1 MKNTI
6 LRLSD
11 LSLVSKS
18 TLVSKSSRA
27 LSAALLSS
35 SLIMGTGFNSSAI
48 ASDLTEQA
56 GSGVRV
62 GGGALIKPKYEGS
75 DEYDVYGFPVI
86 IPDFSSNSQFS
97 FFKKYVEING
107 ADDVRF
113 KLLNQG
119 GLTAGPLAGYT
130 FGREED
136 DGDKL
141 AGLGDVDE
149 GLIVGGFVAYSFDVN
164 SSKLTLST
172 SYHQQVSGDEDG
184 YLLKFS
190 AGVERPLNERL
201 KIKAK
206 VGTTYADEEYFQTN
220 FGVTAQQ
227 SLNSRANLA
236 AFDTDAGFKD
246 VFVSLGTDLQ
256 LSQSWKLFANVK
268 YSRLLGDAED
278 SPVIETENQFTG
290 LVGLTYKF
298 DWR

>member
-1 MKNTI
+1 MNT
-6 LRLSD
+6 LLVRLTHSNIA
-11 LSLVSKS
+11 SKS
-18 TLVSKSSRA
+18 FKAVG
-27 LSAALLSS
+27 AALLST
-35 SLIMGTGFNSSAI
+35 SLMMGTSIVSIAN
-48 ASDLTEQA
+48 ASDLTERS
-56 GSGVRV
+56 GSSVQV

-75 DEYDVYGFPVI
+75 DEYDVYGFPII
-86 IPDFSSNSQFS
+86 IPDFSGDSQFS

-164 SSKLTLST
+164 ASKFTLSS
-172 SYHQQVSGDEDG
+172 SYHQQVTGDEDG
-184 YLLKFS
+184 YLLRFS
-190 AGVERPLNERL
+190 AGVERPVNDRL

-206 VGTTYADEEYFQTN
+206 VGTTYADDEYFQTN
-220 FGVTAQQ
+220 FGVTSQQ

-236 AFDTDAGFKD
+236 AFDADAGFKD

-256 LSQSWKLFANVK
+256 LSESWKLIANVK

-278 SPVIETENQFTG
+278 SPIIETEDQFTG
-290 LVGLTYKF
+290 LIGLTYKF

>member
-1 MKNTI
+1 MNN
-6 LRLSD
+6 LLVRLTHSNIAT
-11 LSLVSKS
+11 KS
-18 TLVSKSSRA
+18 FKAVG
-27 LSAALLSS
+27 AALLST
-35 SLIMGTGFNSSAI
+35 SLMMGTSIVSIAN
-48 ASDLTEQA
+48 ASDLTERS
-56 GSGVRV
+56 GSSVQV

-75 DEYDVYGFPVI
+75 DEYDVYGFPII
-86 IPDFSSNSQFS
+86 IPDFSGNSQFS

-119 GLTAGPLAGYT
+119 GFTAGPLAGYT

-164 SSKLTLST
+164 ASKFTLSS
-172 SYHQQVSGDEDG
+172 SYHQQVTGDEDG
-184 YLLKFS
+184 YLLRFS
-190 AGVERPLNERL
+190 AGVERPVNDRL

-206 VGTTYADEEYFQTN
+206 VGTTYADDEYFQTN
-220 FGVTAQQ
+220 FGVTSQQ

-236 AFDTDAGFKD
+236 AFDADAGFKD

-256 LSQSWKLFANVK
+256 LSESWKLIANVK

-278 SPVIETENQFTG
+278 SPVIETEDQFTG
-290 LVGLTYKF
+290 LIGLTYKF

>member
-1 MKNTI
+1 MNT
-6 LRLSD
+6 LLVRLTHSNIA
-11 LSLVSKS
+11 SKS
-18 TLVSKSSRA
+18 FKAVG
-27 LSAALLSS
+27 AALLST
-35 SLIMGTGFNSSAI
+35 SLMMGTSIVSIAN
-48 ASDLTEQA
+48 ASDLTERS
-56 GSGVRV
+56 GSSVQV

-75 DEYDVYGFPVI
+75 DEYDVYGFPII
-86 IPDFSSNSQFS
+86 IPDFSGNSQFS

-119 GLTAGPLAGYT
+119 GFTAGPLAGYT

-164 SSKLTLST
+164 ASKFTLSS
-172 SYHQQVSGDEDG
+172 SYHQQVTGDEDG
-184 YLLKFS
+184 YLLRFS
-190 AGVERPLNERL
+190 AGVERPVNDRL

-206 VGTTYADEEYFQTN
+206 VGTTYADDEYFQTN
-220 FGVTAQQ
+220 FGVTSQQ

-236 AFDTDAGFKD
+236 AFDADAGFKD

-256 LSQSWKLFANVK
+256 LSESWKLIANVK

-278 SPVIETENQFTG
+278 SPVIETEDQFTG
-290 LVGLTYKF
+290 LIGLTYKF

>member
-1 MKNTI
+1 MNN
-6 LRLSD
+6 LLVRLTHSNIA
-11 LSLVSKS
+11 SKS
-18 TLVSKSSRA
+18 FKAVG
-27 LSAALLSS
+27 AALLST
-35 SLIMGTGFNSSAI
+35 SLMMGTSIVSIAN
-48 ASDLTEQA
+48 ASDLTERS
-56 GSGVRV
+56 GSSVQV

-75 DEYDVYGFPVI
+75 DEYDVYGFPII
-86 IPDFSSNSQFS
+86 IPDFSGDSQFS

-164 SSKLTLST
+164 ASKFTLSS
-172 SYHQQVSGDEDG
+172 SYHQQVTGDEDG
-184 YLLKFS
+184 YLLRFS
-190 AGVERPLNERL
+190 AGVERPVNDRL

-206 VGTTYADEEYFQTN
+206 VGTTYADDEYFQTN
-220 FGVTAQQ
+220 FGVTSQQ
-227 SLNSRANLA
+227 SLNSQANLA
-236 AFDTDAGFKD
+236 AFDADAGFKD

-256 LSQSWKLFANVK
+256 LSESWKLIANVK

-278 SPVIETENQFTG
+278 SPVIETEDQFTG
-290 LVGLTYKF
+290 LIGLTYKF

>member
-1 MKNTI
+1 MNNP
-6 LRLSD
+6 LVRLTHSNIT
-11 LSLVSKS
+11 SKS
-18 TLVSKSSRA
+18 FKAVG
-27 LSAALLSS
+27 AALLST
-35 SLIMGTGFNSSAI
+35 SLMMGTSIVSIAN
-48 ASDLTEQA
+48 ASDLTERS
-56 GSGVRV
+56 GSSVQV

-75 DEYDVYGFPVI
+75 DEYDVYGFPII
-86 IPDFSSNSQFS
+86 IPDFSGNSQFS

-119 GLTAGPLAGYT
+119 GFTAGPLAGYT

-164 SSKLTLST
+164 ASKFTLSS
-172 SYHQQVSGDEDG
+172 SYHQQVTGDEDG
-184 YLLKFS
+184 YLLRFS
-190 AGVERPLNERL
+190 AGVERPVNDRL

-206 VGTTYADEEYFQTN
+206 VGTTYADDEYFQTN
-220 FGVTAQQ
+220 FGVTSQQ

-236 AFDTDAGFKD
+236 AFDADAGFKD

-256 LSQSWKLFANVK
+256 LSESWKLIANVK

-278 SPVIETENQFTG
+278 SPVIETEDQFTG
-290 LVGLTYKF
+290 LIGLTYKF

>member
-1 MKNTI
+1 MNN
-6 LRLSD
+6 LLVRLTHSNIA
-11 LSLVSKS
+11 SKS
-18 TLVSKSSRA
+18 FKAVG
-27 LSAALLSS
+27 AALLST
-35 SLIMGTGFNSSAI
+35 SLMMGTSIVSIAN
-48 ASDLTEQA
+48 ASDLTERS
-56 GSGVRV
+56 GSSVQV

-75 DEYDVYGFPVI
+75 DEYDVYGFPII
-86 IPDFSSNSQFS
+86 IPDFSGDSQFS

-119 GLTAGPLAGYT
+119 GFTAGPLAGYT

-149 GLIVGGFVAYSFDVN
+149 GLIVGGFVAYSFDVDA
-164 SSKLTLST
+164 SKFTLSS
-172 SYHQQVSGDEDG
+172 SYHQQVTGDEDG
-184 YLLKFS
+184 YLLRFS

-206 VGTTYADEEYFQTN
+206 VGTTYADDEYFQTN
-220 FGVTAQQ
+220 FGVTSQQ

-236 AFDTDAGFKD
+236 AFDADAGFKD

-256 LSQSWKLFANVK
+256 LSESWKLIANVK

-278 SPVIETENQFTG
+278 SPVIETEDQFTG
-290 LVGLTYKF
+290 LIGLTYKF

>member
-1 MKNTI
+1 MNNP
-6 LRLSD
+6 LVRLTHSNIT
-11 LSLVSKS
+11 SKS
-18 TLVSKSSRA
+18 FKAVGA
-27 LSAALLSS
+27 VLLST
-35 SLIMGTGFNSSAI
+35 SLMMGTSIVSIAN
-48 ASDLTEQA
+48 ASDLTEHS
-56 GSGVRV
+56 GSSVQV

-75 DEYDVYGFPVI
+75 DEYDVYGFPII
-86 IPDFSSNSQFS
+86 IPDFSGNSQFS

-119 GLTAGPLAGYT
+119 GFTAGPLAGYT

-164 SSKLTLST
+164 TSKFTLSS
-172 SYHQQVSGDEDG
+172 SYHQQVTGDEDG
-184 YLLKFS
+184 YLLRFS
-190 AGVERPLNERL
+190 AGVERPVNDRL

-206 VGTTYADEEYFQTN
+206 VGTTYADDEYFQTN
-220 FGVTAQQ
+220 FGVTTQQ

-236 AFDTDAGFKD
+236 AFDADAGFKD

-256 LSQSWKLFANVK
+256 LSESWKLIANVK

-278 SPVIETENQFTG
+278 SPVIETEDQFTG
-290 LVGLTYKF
+290 LIGLTYKF

>member
-1 MKNTI
+1 MNT
-6 LRLSD
+6 LLVRLTHSNIA
-11 LSLVSKS
+11 SKS
-18 TLVSKSSRA
+18 FKAVG
-27 LSAALLSS
+27 AALLST
-35 SLIMGTGFNSSAI
+35 SLMMGTSIVSIAN
-48 ASDLTEQA
+48 ASDLTERS
-56 GSGVRV
+56 GSSVQV

-75 DEYDVYGFPVI
+75 DEYDVYGFPII
-86 IPDFSSNSQFS
+86 IPDFSGDSQFS

-164 SSKLTLST
+164 ASKFTLSS
-172 SYHQQVSGDEDG
+172 SYHQQVTGDEDG
-184 YLLKFS
+184 YLLRFS
-190 AGVERPLNERL
+190 AGVERPVNDRL

-206 VGTTYADEEYFQTN
+206 VGTTYADDEYFQTN
-220 FGVTAQQ
+220 FGVTSQQ

-236 AFDTDAGFKD
+236 AFDADAGFKD

-256 LSQSWKLFANVK
+256 LSESWKLIANVK

-278 SPVIETENQFTG
+278 SPVIETEDQFTG
-290 LVGLTYKF
+290 LIGLTYKF

>member
-1 MKNTI
+1 MKNTDV
-6 LRLSD
+6 RLSH
-11 LSLVSKS
+11 SKLVSKS
-18 TLVSKSSRA
+18 IKA
-27 LSAALLSS
+27 LTTALFST
-35 SLIMGTGFNSSAI
+35 SLIMGAGFAVTSTAS
-48 ASDLTEQA
+48 ASDLAEQS

-62 GGGALIKPKYEGS
+62 GAGALIKPKYEGS

-86 IPDFSSNSQFS
+86 IPDFSSDSQFS

-113 KLLNQG
+113 KVLNQG

-141 AGLGDVDE
+141 VGLGDVDE

-164 SSKLTLST
+164 ASKFTLSS
-172 SYHQQVSGDEDG
+172 SYHQQVTGDEDG
-184 YLLKFS
+184 YLLRFS
-190 AGVERPLNERL
+190 AGVERTLSERL
-201 KIKAK
+201 KLKAK
-206 VGTTYADEEYFQTN
+206 IGTTYADEEYFQTN

-246 VFVSLGTDLQ
+246 VFISLGTDLE
-256 LSQSWKLFANVK
+256 LSESWKLFANVK

-290 LVGLTYKF
+290 LIGLTYKL

>member
-1 MKNTI
+1 MNN
-6 LRLSD
+6 LLVRLTHSNIA
-11 LSLVSKS
+11 SKS
-18 TLVSKSSRA
+18 FKAVG
-27 LSAALLSS
+27 AALLST
-35 SLIMGTGFNSSAI
+35 SLMMGTSIVSIAN
-48 ASDLTEQA
+48 ASDLTERS
-56 GSGVRV
+56 GSSVQV

-75 DEYDVYGFPVI
+75 DEYDVYGFPII
-86 IPDFSSNSQFS
+86 IPDFSGNSQFS

-164 SSKLTLST
+164 ASKFTLSS
-172 SYHQQVSGDEDG
+172 SYHQQVTGDEDG
-184 YLLKFS
+184 YLLRFS
-190 AGVERPLNERL
+190 AGVERPVNDRL

-206 VGTTYADEEYFQTN
+206 VGTTYADDEYFQTN
-220 FGVTAQQ
+220 FGVTSQQ

-236 AFDTDAGFKD
+236 AFDADAGFKD

-256 LSQSWKLFANVK
+256 LSESWKLIANVK

-278 SPVIETENQFTG
+278 SPVIETEDQFTG
-290 LVGLTYKF
+290 LIGLTYKF

>member
-1 MKNTI
+1 MNNP
-6 LRLSD
+6 LVRLTHSNIT
-11 LSLVSKS
+11 SKS
-18 TLVSKSSRA
+18 FKAVG
-27 LSAALLSS
+27 AALLST
-35 SLIMGTGFNSSAI
+35 SLMMGTSIVSIAN
-48 ASDLTEQA
+48 ASDLTERS
-56 GSGVRV
+56 GSSVQV

-75 DEYDVYGFPVI
+75 DEYDVYGFPII
-86 IPDFSSNSQFS
+86 IPDFSGNSQFS

-119 GLTAGPLAGYT
+119 GFTAGPLAGYT

-164 SSKLTLST
+164 KSKFTLSS
-172 SYHQQVSGDEDG
+172 SYHQQVTGDEDG
-184 YLLKFS
+184 YLLRFS
-190 AGVERPLNERL
+190 AGVERPVNDRL

-206 VGTTYADEEYFQTN
+206 VGTTYADDEYFQTN
-220 FGVTAQQ
+220 FGVTSQQ

-236 AFDTDAGFKD
+236 AFDADAGFKD

-256 LSQSWKLFANVK
+256 LSESWKLIANVK

-278 SPVIETENQFTG
+278 SPVIETEDQFTG
-290 LVGLTYKF
+290 LIGLTYKF